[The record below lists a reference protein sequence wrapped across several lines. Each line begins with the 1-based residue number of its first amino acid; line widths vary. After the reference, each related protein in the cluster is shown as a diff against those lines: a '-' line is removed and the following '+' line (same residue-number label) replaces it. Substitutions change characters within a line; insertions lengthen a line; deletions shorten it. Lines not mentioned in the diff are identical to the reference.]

1 MVRAQT
7 FRIGERFEIARAL
20 FQAVKWLAWKR
31 RLLALLAA
39 FGLLVASVSSVLLA
53 FTILLRFAEILPALT
68 FIWLARFVI
77 ALGIVSSALSIWVGV
92 RWLVRERLDQVLRA
106 VDDAFGGETFRNA
119 FDLANLREDETFV
132 SPQFARVAIAEAWRK
147 WQEANS
153 NGLAKTLTTSHR
165 KRAVA
170 VWTFTVPLL
179 VLVVL
184 SVRFGWL
191 SLSAFLELYRDA
203 QSVLAFE
210 KQGRL
215 RLSVIWSGK
224 KAAGEMTV
232 LK

>member
-1 MVRAQT
+1 LALNSSCLDFHNEPIMLRASSCVCAALSFGLARTQKAGDSFMVRAQT

-106 VDDAFGGETFRNA
+106 VDDALVAKHSETLLTWQICERTRPSFR
-119 FDLANLREDETFV
+119 LNLPE
-132 SPQFARVAIAEAWRK
+132 
-147 WQEANS
+147 
-153 NGLAKTLTTSHR
+153 
-165 KRAVA
+165 
-170 VWTFTVPLL
+170 LL
-179 VLVVL
+179 L
-184 SVRFGWL
+184 
-191 SLSAFLELYRDA
+191 
-203 QSVLAFE
+203 
-210 KQGRL
+210 L
-215 RLSVIWSGK
+215 RLGASGK
-224 KAAGEMTV
+224 RRTATGSPKP
-232 LK
+232 

>member
-1 MVRAQT
+1 LALNSSCLDFHNEPIMLRAGSCVCAALSFGLARTQKAGDSFMVRAQT

-119 FDLANLREDETFV
+119 FDLANLR
-132 SPQFARVAIAEAWRK
+132 
-147 WQEANS
+147 
-153 NGLAKTLTTSHR
+153 
-165 KRAVA
+165 
-170 VWTFTVPLL
+170 
-179 VLVVL
+179 
-184 SVRFGWL
+184 
-191 SLSAFLELYRDA
+191 
-203 QSVLAFE
+203 
-210 KQGRL
+210 
-215 RLSVIWSGK
+215 
-224 KAAGEMTV
+224 
-232 LK
+232 